1 MKCILQT
8 WNPCH
13 FRAKICKKVTNL
25 IWAHHCTEKI
35 FHVET
40 PMISWNIICENK
52 ICAHVCCTSK
62 HPPKITLPQ
71 LVYHQWD
78 EQHPTLIESQTHDIN
93 KINMNFVYQDNISST
108 ASFMW
113 NTNGFKGLWYIIWHL
128 HVMKAQISL
137 SEY

>member
-1 MKCILQT
+1 M
-8 WNPCH
+8 
-13 FRAKICKKVTNL
+13 
-25 IWAHHCTEKI
+25 CTCVLYFK
-35 FHVET
+35 T
-40 PMISWNIICENK
+40 
-52 ICAHVCCTSK
+52 
-62 HPPKITLPQ
+62 PPKDNPLQ

-137 SEY
+137 SEYQLRTLCLDVIYTGYTDEIGPIKVGMIKYRCATMNKLNIKHFLWLLHFCCLH